1 MMCPFSFK
9 RFIYF
14 SYLCVC
20 LSVHSHTHVCMQV
33 PVEGVTS
40 LELELHVVSM
50 LNF

>member
-1 MMCPFSFK
+1 MMCSFSLK
-9 RFIYF
+9 SFIYL

-20 LSVHSHTHVCMQV
+20 LSIYSHIHMCAQV